1 MYGTISTTYHCVC
14 FPNYRSGCVDLA
26 TECLPPSECPNLPPH
41 THHTSRCRLLELGSN
56 SKSNNR
62 IHSYLNTQ
70 SNSSVIGPRRLSRP
84 PALHVIRPTGRPIH
98 TQIRVYTW
106 IYMHQHVWTCQHS
119 SLAAWVWRDVTR
131 VCFTGLLSTIR
142 PFQ

>member
-98 TQIRVYTW
+98 ANTCVYMNMHALTRMDMSTLITRRVGLTW
-106 IYMHQHVWTCQHS
+106 RYQGLYHR
-119 SLAAWVWRDVTR
+119 SLVDY
-131 VCFTGLLSTIR
+131 
-142 PFQ
+142 